1 MKNKIINLLQEHY
14 YITPDVKNRVDQLLE
29 CLQDNNVFYTLDE
42 IMDWF
47 NNKLNNLQAS
57 VTAIDLKDCKDGWK
71 NDKNTGN
78 LKHESGGYFKV
89 IGVKTN
95 TNIRE
100 SGKGWTQPMID
111 QGTEASI
118 VGLIKKEFKGIPH
131 YLIDAKFEP
140 GNYGKIQFSP
150 TLQCTYDN
158 LNRLHKGRKPK
169 YTEYFDGEKNVNI
182 LFEHWYPEDGGRF
195 YLKRV
200 KNMIIEVEEEIE
212 ESKSHIWITMY
223 QLKQLLKKDNLINAH
238 LRSIIS
244 YL

>member
-1 MKNKIINLLQEHY
+1 M
-14 YITPDVKNRVDQLLE
+14 V
-29 CLQDNNVFYTLDE
+29 
-42 IMDWF
+42 WF
-47 NNKLNNLQAS
+47 NDRLDKLQAD
-57 VTAIDLKDCKDGWK
+57 VTTISLKDCKDGWDYNPK
-71 NDKNTGN
+71 TNN
-78 LKHESGGYFKV
+78 LEHQSGGFFKI
-89 IGVKTN
+89 IGVKTD

-100 SGKGWTQPMID
+100 SGRGWSQPMVY

-118 VGLIKKEFKGIPH
+118 VGLIKRKYNMIPH

-158 LNRLHKGRKPK
+158 LNKLHKGGKPL
-169 YTEYFDGEKNVNI
+169 YHEYFDGSKKDINT

-195 YLKRV
+195 YQKRV
-200 KNMIIEVEEEIE
+200 KNMIVEIDDDIDIG
-212 ESKSHIWITMY
+212 SSHIWMTMF
-223 QLKQLLKKDNLINAH
+223 QLKQLLKRDNLINAH

>member
-1 MKNKIINLLQEHY
+1 MQLGII
-14 YITPDVKNRVDQLLE
+14 
-29 CLQDNNVFYTLDE
+29 
-42 IMDWF
+42 
-47 NNKLNNLQAS
+47 
-57 VTAIDLKDCKDGWK
+57 
-71 NDKNTGN
+71 
-78 LKHESGGYFKV
+78 
-89 IGVKTN
+89 KTK

-100 SGKGWTQPMID
+100 SGKGWSQPMMD

-118 VGLIKKEFKGIPH
+118 VGLLKKEFEGIPH

-140 GNYGKIQFSP
+140 GNYGKLQFSP

-158 LNRLHKGRKPK
+158 LNQLHEGRKPL
-169 YTEYFDGEKNVNI
+169 YYEYFEGKNKQKI
-182 LFEHWYPEDGGRF
+182 IFEHWYPEDGGRF

-200 KNMIIEVEEEIE
+200 KNMIIETKQPITPSE
-212 ESKSHIWITMY
+212 SHIWLTMY